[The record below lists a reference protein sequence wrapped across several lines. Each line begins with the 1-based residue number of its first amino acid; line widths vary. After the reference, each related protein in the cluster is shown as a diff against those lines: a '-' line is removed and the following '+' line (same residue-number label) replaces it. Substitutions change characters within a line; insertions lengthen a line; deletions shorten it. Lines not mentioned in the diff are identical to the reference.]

1 MARRITEG
9 NELEKLRVN
18 QEQLVVALQKA
29 FDLLEDYAPVWYTRK
44 YRDLLTTALARV
56 EGREPCSPTK
66 VDEDFSNKRKRYA
79 RSGK

>member
-1 MARRITEG
+1 MARRTTTG
-9 NELEKLRVN
+9 DELRKLRDN
-18 QEQLVVALQKA
+18 QEHLVAALQMA

-66 VDEDFSNKRKRYA
+66 VDEGFSNKRKRYA
-79 RSGK
+79 HSGK